1 MILFSLAVI
10 ASIILLVYS
19 SDKFVDGAASIAS
32 HLNVSTLVIG
42 ITIIGFGT
50 SAPEMLIASI
60 ASLEGKPEL
69 AIGNALGSNIANIAL
84 ILGLTALFIP
94 LTIHSKIL
102 KKELPVLIATT
113 LIAGYLLFD
122 SHLSTIDAIIMIAML
137 LGSLYWLTTQA
148 KSHQTLD
155 PLNQEVEQ
163 EIPDLSITQAWA
175 YTLIGLIV
183 LIASSKLFVWG
194 AVGIAYFFGISDL
207 VIGLTIIA
215 IGTSL
220 PELSASLAAAKK
232 NEHDLVIGNVIGSN
246 LFNTLGVL
254 AIPGLLS
261 PSIFSSSIIHRDL
274 PTVIG
279 LTLLL
284 SIFLISF
291 KNKAPVIGKF
301 KALILIAIFVIYNIT
316 LFFQFS

>member
-113 LIAGYLLFD
+113 LIASYLLFD

-163 EIPDLSITQAWA
+163 EIPDLSITRAWA

-261 PSIFSSSIIHRDL
+261 PSIFSNSIIHRDL

-301 KALILIAIFVIYNIT
+301 KALILMAIFVIYNIT

>member
-102 KKELPVLIATT
+102 KKELPVLIAAT
-113 LIAGYLLFD
+113 LIAGYYY
-122 SHLSTIDAIIMIAML
+122 STA
-137 LGSLYWLTTQA
+137 T
-148 KSHQTLD
+148 
-155 PLNQEVEQ
+155 
-163 EIPDLSITQAWA
+163 
-175 YTLIGLIV
+175 
-183 LIASSKLFVWG
+183 
-194 AVGIAYFFGISDL
+194 
-207 VIGLTIIA
+207 
-215 IGTSL
+215 
-220 PELSASLAAAKK
+220 
-232 NEHDLVIGNVIGSN
+232 
-246 LFNTLGVL
+246 
-254 AIPGLLS
+254 
-261 PSIFSSSIIHRDL
+261 
-274 PTVIG
+274 
-279 LTLLL
+279 
-284 SIFLISF
+284 
-291 KNKAPVIGKF
+291 
-301 KALILIAIFVIYNIT
+301 
-316 LFFQFS
+316 

>member
-148 KSHQTLD
+148 KSQQTLD

-163 EIPDLSITQAWA
+163 EIPDLSITRAWA

-232 NEHDLVIGNVIGSN
+232 NKHDLVIGNVIGSN

-291 KNKAPVIGKF
+291 KNKTPVIGKF